1 MHSDPQ
7 PFVSVLTPCYNM
19 GAYLAEC
26 IESVLRGTYSNFEY
40 IIVNN
45 RSTDE
50 SLDIASKYAKAD
62 SRVRVHNNEKFVG
75 VIENHNTAFRMISPA
90 AKYCKVVSADDFLF
104 PDCIAQL
111 VERAEA
117 NPSVGI
123 VGSYQLSG
131 ASIKWQGFEY
141 PQAVI
146 PGRELCRK
154 IFLGGDPSFGFGTPT
169 SLLYRADV
177 VRRTSE
183 FYPNAS
189 PHSDTSA
196 CFRALRD
203 TDFGFVYQ
211 VLSYERTHEATQS
224 SASSNINRYV
234 SAYLDDVMQYG
245 GWYLTESELEK
256 KLKETVAE
264 YYGFLATNLFRS
276 RDRSFWDYH
285 KGRLEELGQPLQR
298 PRLLKAL
305 VMKSLQEV
313 MNPEQAF
320 RRVRQLVVP
329 AHPTNNAR

>member
-1 MHSDPQ
+1 
-7 PFVSVLTPCYNM
+7 M

-26 IESVLRGTYSNFEY
+26 IESVLGGSYSHFEY

-45 RSTDE
+45 RSTDQ
-50 SLDIASKYAKAD
+50 SLDIALKYAKAD
-62 SRVRVHNNEKFVG
+62 SRVRVHTNDEFVG

-90 AKYCKVVSADDFLF
+90 ARYCKVVSADDFLF
-104 PDCIAQL
+104 PECIAQL
-111 VERAEA
+111 VELAEA

-131 ASIKWQGFEY
+131 VSVKWQGFRY
-141 PQAVI
+141 PHAVI
-146 PGRELCRK
+146 PGSELCRQ
-154 IFLGGDPSFGFGTPT
+154 IFVGGDPNFGFGTPT
-169 SLLYRADV
+169 SLLYRSDV

-183 FYPNAS
+183 FYPNPS

-224 SASSNINRYV
+224 SASANLNRYV
-234 SAYLDDVMQYG
+234 SAYLDDVLQYG
-245 GWYLTESELEK
+245 PWYLTDQEMEH

-264 YYGFLATNLFRS
+264 YYRFLAVNLLRS

-285 KGRLEELGQPLQR
+285 RGRLAELGQPPRR

-305 VMKSLQEV
+305 VMKSLQEI

-329 AHPTNNAR
+329 ANPTNDVR